1 MDGLKVD
8 WNSTPRWRGI
18 LGAIAVIE
26 PCGRKPVRYCVIKG
40 RNSVARERWLAIVL
54 RDAELVREVVVV
66 AIGIVVV
73 VVVVVVAVVSLE
85 ASALAVIVWLHA
97 VLVGKVVVVVISVVV
112 VVVVVVAA
120 AAEASTLTVV
130 IERIAPVH
138 CIGDGCQVRNGA

>member
-73 VVVVVVAVVSLE
+73 VVVVVAVVSLE

-97 VLVGKVVVVVISVVV
+97 VLVGKVVVVVISVV